1 MAELSKA
8 DVIEYIKNISVL
20 ELSELIQELEETFG
34 VSAAA
39 PVAVAAGGAVAGGEE
54 AAAEEK
60 TEFDA
65 VLVSFGEK
73 KIQVVKAVR
82 AITGL
87 GLKESKDLVE
97 EAPKPVKE
105 GVSKEEAEDIKKQ
118 IEEAGGVVEI
128 K

>member
-20 ELSELIQELEETFG
+20 ELSELIQEREETFG
-34 VSAAA
+34 VWAAA

-54 AAAEEK
+54 AAAEEQ

-73 KIQVVKAVR
+73 KIQVVKTVR

-97 EAPKPVKE
+97 EAPRAVKE
-105 GVSKEEAEDIKKQ
+105 AVSKEEAEDIKTQ